1 MAYRYPQPTRSTRS
15 TTSLT
20 PVLLPLMVSSL
31 FCGTLPAMAWANPT
45 GVEPLSRDV
54 AMTVQREVTTVDTE
68 KAPETMET
76 SATDDEKAASTK
88 EDVKRRDL
96 THSWQFVSHLPY
108 YAGITLFQ
116 PNAGTTG
123 NDATA
128 GITSQPNP
136 TFSLLTVETVSQDST
151 ETTKSTKSTK
161 SKLSAW
167 QAQCE
172 SGKLKLLSV
181 TPIQA
186 DHLGKPAKGQ
196 KKDREVIEPTD
207 TRDTLLGLVC
217 QSLERK
223 DVFSNTADPVGVIPE
238 AQQYLKELHAL
249 QDAMTTSEQ
258 ALIDIKEALQE
269 NEEIRSFFELED
281 QYRFYAAKEEEELS
295 TPLDNTDQK
304 PEEPGPNPYESV
316 WKETHESLMARSEA
330 FRNYE
335 KAHEKWLNDRA
346 AFYRFAAQYAG
357 PLIDPTAKP
366 TNENETTEDDEAVE
380 TSATASEN
388 VDSSENSGNSAN
400 PTERI
405 DSTR

>member
-1 MAYRYPQPTRSTRS
+1 MAYRFPQSHPSTP
-15 TTSLT
+15 SLT
-20 PVLLPLMVSSL
+20 PLLLPLMVSAL
-31 FCGTLPAMAWANPT
+31 FCATLPATAEAAPT
-45 GVEPLSRDV
+45 AAEPLRRDV
-54 AMTVQREVTTVDTE
+54 AMNVQRDVTTVDTE
-68 KAPETMET
+68 KALETMET
-76 SATDDEKAASTK
+76 SATDDEKAARTK

-136 TFSLLTVETVSQDST
+136 TFSLLSVETVSQDRT
-151 ETTKSTKSTK
+151 ETTKSTKITK

-223 DVFSNTADPVGVIPE
+223 DVFSTTADPVGVVPE

-304 PEEPGPNPYESV
+304 PEEPGPNPYEAV

-330 FRNYE
+330 FRHYE

-366 TNENETTEDDEAVE
+366 TNESETTEDDEAVE

-388 VDSSENSGNSAN
+388 ADSSENSGNSAN

>member
-1 MAYRYPQPTRSTRS
+1 
-15 TTSLT
+15 
-20 PVLLPLMVSSL
+20 MVSSL
-31 FCGTLPAMAWANPT
+31 FCATLPAMAWANPT

-54 AMTVQREVTTVDTE
+54 AMTVQRDVTTVDTE

-116 PNAGTTG
+116 PNATTTG

-151 ETTKSTKSTK
+151 KTTKSTKITK

-304 PEEPGPNPYESV
+304 PEEPGPNPYEAV

-330 FRNYE
+330 FRHYV

-366 TNENETTEDDEAVE
+366 SDENATTEDDETVE

>member
-1 MAYRYPQPTRSTRS
+1 
-15 TTSLT
+15 
-20 PVLLPLMVSSL
+20 MVSSL
-31 FCGTLPAMAWANPT
+31 FCATLPTMAWANPT

-54 AMTVQREVTTVDTE
+54 AMNVQREVTTVDTE

-76 SATDDEKAASTK
+76 SATDDEKAERTT
-88 EDVKRRDL
+88 EEVKRRDL

-116 PNAGTTG
+116 PNAGARG
-123 NDATA
+123 NGATA
-128 GITSQPNP
+128 GVASQPNP
-136 TFSLLTVETVSQDST
+136 TFSLLTVETESQDNT
-151 ETTKSTKSTK
+151 EITKSTK

-186 DHLGKPAKGQ
+186 DHLGKPTKGQ

-223 DVFSNTADPVGVIPE
+223 DMFSNTADPVGVIPE

-304 PEEPGPNPYESV
+304 PEEPGPNPYEAV

-330 FRNYE
+330 FRHYE

-366 TNENETTEDDEAVE
+366 SDENATTEDDEAVE

>member
-1 MAYRYPQPTRSTRS
+1 MAYRFPQSHPS

-20 PVLLPLMVSSL
+20 PLLLPLMVSTL

-54 AMTVQREVTTVDTE
+54 AMNVQRDVTAVDTE
-68 KAPETMET
+68 KAPATEEK
-76 SATDDEKAASTK
+76 SATDDEKADTK
-88 EDVKRRDL
+88 TEEIKEIKRRDL
-96 THSWQFVSHLPY
+96 TTAWQFVSHLPY
-108 YAGITLFQ
+108 YAGVTLFQ
-116 PNAGTTG
+116 PNAGARG
-123 NDATA
+123 NGATA
-128 GITSQPNP
+128 GVASQPNP
-136 TFSLLTVETVSQDST
+136 TFSLLTVETESQDNT
-151 ETTKSTKSTK
+151 EITKSTK

-186 DHLGKPAKGQ
+186 DHLGKPTKGQ

-304 PEEPGPNPYESV
+304 PEEPGPNPYEAV
-316 WKETHESLMARSEA
+316 WKELHESLMARSEA
-330 FRNYE
+330 FRHYE

-366 TNENETTEDDEAVE
+366 ADEHEPTEDDEATA
-380 TSATASEN
+380 TSTTASKNEAP
-388 VDSSENSGNSAN
+388 SEKSENSDHSDN
-400 PTERI
+400 TIERN

>member
-1 MAYRYPQPTRSTRS
+1 MAYRFPQSHPSTP
-15 TTSLT
+15 SLT
-20 PVLLPLMVSSL
+20 PLLLPLMVSTL
-31 FCGTLPAMAWANPT
+31 FCATLPATAEVAPT
-45 GVEPLSRDV
+45 AAEPLRRVV
-54 AMTVQREVTTVDTE
+54 AMNMQRDVTTVDTE

-76 SATDDEKAASTK
+76 SATDDEKAVSTK

-151 ETTKSTKSTK
+151 ETTKSTKITK

-207 TRDTLLGLVC
+207 TRDTLLALVC

-304 PEEPGPNPYESV
+304 PEEPGPNPYEAV

-330 FRNYE
+330 FRHYE

-366 TNENETTEDDEAVE
+366 TNESETTEDDEAVE

-388 VDSSENSGNSAN
+388 ADSSENSGNSTN

>member
-1 MAYRYPQPTRSTRS
+1 MAYRFPQSHPSTP
-15 TTSLT
+15 SLT
-20 PVLLPLMVSSL
+20 PLLLPLMVSTL
-31 FCGTLPAMAWANPT
+31 FCATLPATAEAAPT
-45 GVEPLSRDV
+45 AAEPLRRDV
-54 AMTVQREVTTVDTE
+54 AMNVQRDVTTVDTE
-68 KAPETMET
+68 KALETMET
-76 SATDDEKAASTK
+76 SATDDEKAARTK

-136 TFSLLTVETVSQDST
+136 TFSLLSVETVSQDGT
-151 ETTKSTKSTK
+151 DTTKSTKITK

-223 DVFSNTADPVGVIPE
+223 DVFSTTADPVGVIPE
-238 AQQYLKELHAL
+238 ALQYLKELHAL

-304 PEEPGPNPYESV
+304 PEEPGPNPYEAV

-330 FRNYE
+330 FRHYE

-366 TNENETTEDDEAVE
+366 TNESETTVDDEAVE

-388 VDSSENSGNSAN
+388 ADSSENSGNSAD

>member
-1 MAYRYPQPTRSTRS
+1 MDYRFPQSHPSTP
-15 TTSLT
+15 SLT
-20 PVLLPLMVSSL
+20 PLLLSLMVSTL
-31 FCGTLPAMAWANPT
+31 FCATLPATAEAAPT
-45 GVEPLSRDV
+45 AAEPLRRVV
-54 AMTVQREVTTVDTE
+54 AMNVQRDVTTVDTE

-76 SATDDEKAASTK
+76 NATDDEKAASTK

-136 TFSLLTVETVSQDST
+136 TFSLLTVETVSQDGT
-151 ETTKSTKSTK
+151 ETTKSTKITK

-207 TRDTLLGLVC
+207 TRDTLLALVC

-223 DVFSNTADPVGVIPE
+223 DVFSTTADPVGVIPE
-238 AQQYLKELHAL
+238 ALQYLKELHAL

-304 PEEPGPNPYESV
+304 PEEPGPNPYEAV

-330 FRNYE
+330 FRHYE

-357 PLIDPTAKP
+357 PLLDPTAKP
-366 TNENETTEDDEAVE
+366 TNESETTEDDEAVE

-388 VDSSENSGNSAN
+388 ADSSENSGNSTN

>member
-1 MAYRYPQPTRSTRS
+1 MAYRFPQSHPSTP
-15 TTSLT
+15 SLT
-20 PVLLPLMVSSL
+20 PLLLPLMVSTL
-31 FCGTLPAMAWANPT
+31 FCATLPATAEAAPT
-45 GVEPLSRDV
+45 AAEPLRRVV
-54 AMTVQREVTTVDTE
+54 AMNVQREVTAVERAETTATE
-68 KAPETMET
+68 DK

-128 GITSQPNP
+128 GMSSQPNP
-136 TFSLLTVETVSQDST
+136 TFSLLTVETVSQDRT
-151 ETTKSTKSTK
+151 ETTKITK

-304 PEEPGPNPYESV
+304 PEEPGPNPYEAV

-330 FRNYE
+330 FRHYE

-388 VDSSENSGNSAN
+388 ADSSENSGNSAN

>member
-1 MAYRYPQPTRSTRS
+1 MAYRFPQSHPSTP
-15 TTSLT
+15 SLT
-20 PVLLPLMVSSL
+20 PLLLPLMVSTL
-31 FCGTLPAMAWANPT
+31 FCATLPAVAWANPT

-54 AMTVQREVTTVDTE
+54 AMNVQRDVTTVDTE

-136 TFSLLTVETVSQDST
+136 TFSLLSVETVSQDST
-151 ETTKSTKSTK
+151 ETTKSTKITK

-196 KKDREVIEPTD
+196 KKDRELIEPTD

-217 QSLERK
+217 LSLERK

-304 PEEPGPNPYESV
+304 PEEPGPNPYEAV

-330 FRNYE
+330 FRHYE

-366 TNENETTEDDEAVE
+366 SDENETTEDDEAVE

-388 VDSSENSGNSAN
+388 ADSSENSGNSAD

>member
-1 MAYRYPQPTRSTRS
+1 MAYRFPQSHPSTP
-15 TTSLT
+15 SLT
-20 PVLLPLMVSSL
+20 PLLLPLMVSTL
-31 FCGTLPAMAWANPT
+31 FCATLPAVAWANPT

-54 AMTVQREVTTVDTE
+54 AMNVQRDVTTVDTE

-136 TFSLLTVETVSQDST
+136 TFSLLSVETVSQDST
-151 ETTKSTKSTK
+151 ETTKSTKITK

-196 KKDREVIEPTD
+196 KKDRELIEPTD

-304 PEEPGPNPYESV
+304 PEEPGPNPYEAV
-316 WKETHESLMARSEA
+316 WKESHESLMARSEA
-330 FRNYE
+330 FRHYE

-366 TNENETTEDDEAVE
+366 TNESETTEGDEAVE

-388 VDSSENSGNSAN
+388 ADSSENSGNSAN

>member
-1 MAYRYPQPTRSTRS
+1 MAYRFPQPTRSTRS

-20 PVLLPLMVSSL
+20 PLLLPLMASTL
-31 FCGTLPAMAWANPT
+31 FCATLPATAEAAPT
-45 GVEPLSRDV
+45 AAEPLGRVV
-54 AMTVQREVTTVDTE
+54 AMNVQRDVTTVERAETTATE
-68 KAPETMET
+68 DK

-88 EDVKRRDL
+88 ENVKRRDL

-123 NDATA
+123 NDAKA
-128 GITSQPNP
+128 GIALQPNP
-136 TFSLLTVETVSQDST
+136 TFSLLTVESVAEGTT
-151 ETTKSTKSTK
+151 ETTK

-181 TPIQA
+181 TPIQG

-223 DVFSNTADPVGVIPE
+223 DVFSNTANPVGVVPQ

-304 PEEPGPNPYESV
+304 PSEPGPNPYEAV
-316 WKETHESLMARSEA
+316 WKESHESLMSRSEA
-330 FRNYE
+330 FRHYE

-388 VDSSENSGNSAN
+388 VDSSENSGNSTN